1 MSVDGMKDLEKKL
14 NAISKMDAK
23 KGVGQAIDYVK
34 QCAIGNVHSHNATGE
49 LESSIFTSV
58 YEDGDS
64 IIGECYTNKEYAV
77 YLELGTGPKG
87 QEKHDGISPDMNPV
101 YTQSPWWIHES
112 QIDERVAEKYGWFH
126 IDTPQGRFYQCTG
139 HPAYPFMYPALKDNQ
154 DEILKD
160 FATDFTVNLEG
171 ILK

>member
-14 NAISKMDAK
+14 NAISKMDVRKETAK
-23 KGVGQAIDYVK
+23 AIQTVRNYAVR
-34 QCAIGNVHSHNATGE
+34 NVHVDTGE
-49 LESSIFTSV
+49 LRQSIFTEV
-58 YEDGDS
+58 WEEGDS
-64 IIGECYTNKEYAV
+64 VIGECYTNKEHAIY
-77 YLELGTGPKG
+77 EEFGTGPKG
-87 QEKHDGISPDMNPV
+87 QEKHDGISPDTNPV

-112 QIDERVAEKYGWFH
+112 QIDERVAKKYGWFH

-139 HPAYPFMYPALKDNQ
+139 HPAHPFMYPALKDNQ

-160 FATDFTVNLEG
+160 FATDFTANLEG